1 MAFAYLHEVKTYQQ
15 KTKLNVKWMAI
26 QNNLGYDDEFQ
37 ARGQSGSTKYRYNDV
52 SLIFNGFKNKNIVMS
67 SSPFSIIPFPLL
79 LTLPLQEMFA
89 KNFHR
94 AWTALVDGLQFCSIG
109 FCSAKLS
116 YNDLRKKHNS
126 NLWDKIHSLNLM
138 AVQGQTCWFRNQS
151 E

>member
-1 MAFAYLHEVKTYQQ
+1 
-15 KTKLNVKWMAI
+15 MAI

-67 SSPFSIIPFPLL
+67 SSPFSITPFPLL

-94 AWTALVDGLQFCSIG
+94 A
-109 FCSAKLS
+109 
-116 YNDLRKKHNS
+116 
-126 NLWDKIHSLNLM
+126 
-138 AVQGQTCWFRNQS
+138 
-151 E
+151 